1 MWGYSFGQRVSAL
14 NIVDS
19 DELKTWNIPKDPRLT
34 FLNFEFIQTSVGQIT
49 IPFMFPING
58 VLKFIAEYIELAL
71 EAHLF
76 IDIDAHDVTLRTLD
90 GLPLAVD
97 SDGVFGLISWLNVL
111 LKCIMNLFLVTQ
123 NDSEIG
129 LRHDLLHLSTK
140 PDITVGPRGN
150 ISSLKP
156 FETLEIDW
164 FRIFGDI
171 SSDQFDSQCFH
182 GLMSVTFYELWA
194 NLYGPE
200 ANFETKK
207 SQSKKMSDK
216 DSYVSKKRDLNN
228 SAGFCRPC
236 WLTPISHKHFTER
249 SRFLLA
255 LATSCTME
263 VSVPYDWNEGSEIS
277 ASILG
282 AFQSSTFGYPCSS
295 PNLRPSTDDIKKGLM
310 FERLVELIIQKL
322 HFQTL
327 ETPGRLH
334 EFTSGDVLAMII
346 NHPTSVYNQYQQF
359 FVEESDVFAS
369 CLNKFFHHSWPNI
382 LVQEQKG
389 KAAAMLIER
398 KITHWNIILAFD
410 PASSSFEEIKQNFSK
425 TQIPVIKRCLVF
437 ALVYN
442 WGGWKGFGRA
452 ISCSQL
458 NEMMDAVSEA
468 LKRICKI
475 SIELFPTFVQ
485 RLFRMYESPK
495 INSNIATEFQTTGNL
510 FLGIYE
516 ALSNNQSYTI
526 SSICNAKESISS
538 SPKTRLKCLRQI
550 GDSLYRRDPSTW
562 RTMESFSQIPV
573 HTSSGA
579 LHESGIVSNYR
590 DVSIDHTDNLD
601 LSPISGVSEAVKS
614 ESLSQLV
621 LNMEPIKEI
630 IESTLEN
637 NPKQLLFRFL
647 GIDAIDSSRT
657 SDRSCFF
664 GKFAI
669 TNSTNRDLFPQHL
682 HKMVYNVIGVIGSY
696 NSLLRGEESNALILS
711 SLTTIV
717 QVIYAGA
724 CTNMAECKN
733 QLSKYSAFKPVLEQ
747 HDSESLF
754 ARVNHLQECL
764 LGLQWRP
771 SNEMDYP
778 KGRLQRDSSEL
789 HQNLIYV
796 RDSSMKVAL
805 RTIQYLAQLTIP
817 SSPTL
822 EIRIEALRALIC
834 LLDSCSIAVL
844 DQIFGEMHIIQST
857 SNTFAV
863 SLALNL
869 REYEHFS
876 DRDDILV
883 AGFCEYQAFYN
894 FETFL
899 DHSAENIQDEF
910 VRQIIGIE
918 LQDSLA
924 DPNRTPSC
932 VTKTYDRFCS
942 EGYNICM
949 HSLRLIEKMCV
960 LSGKNSRS
968 PCLSGQSFMEVQPN
982 SDPAMVVN
990 FQLVIIS
997 LGSQIASR
1005 FKIGGG
1011 NVFDLRVLSQ
1021 IFKTLNC
1028 IIFGQSHLK
1037 IKSIL
1042 VADTYVLVNKT
1053 VSGLSQRIDNIEN
1066 HYFPEIHPIHVF
1078 ESLLKILMT
1087 LLLSDIDGTISKALG
1102 KGVSWMNLFSL
1113 VHQVHAASLKFST
1126 NTGSVAHKF
1135 QSRISSQEYCA
1146 VANRIADTAYIL
1158 FSSMKR
1164 QDIAKCALLDK
1175 EWLRAN
1181 LEAVAMD
1188 ARKRV
1193 SCVEI
1198 VRYPGFPELCF
1209 FPNPETLDIVNE
1221 NLQRTLLC
1229 VEESRQLSLR
1239 KNLVLCERMR
1249 VSTNATTAM
1258 GPQFLK
1264 QIRNLPL
1271 LLTTFINILLLAWL
1285 NLPIDLSQAESG
1297 WTWPQQKMS
1306 WELFFS
1312 ENGTYSY
1319 DVFQD
1324 EILPNILP
1332 LFISED
1338 SPNGLIYKR
1347 AVNMTFLVLTVCHL

>member
-1 MWGYSFGQRVSAL
+1 MWGYSFGQRVSVL
-14 NIVDS
+14 NIAES
-19 DELKTWNIPKDPRLT
+19 DELKSWNIPKDPRLT
-34 FLNFEFIQTSVGQIT
+34 FLNFEFIQTSRGKIT
-49 IPFMFPING
+49 KLFMFPING
-58 VLKFIAEYIELAL
+58 ILKFIKGYIELAL

-76 IDIDAHDVTLRTLD
+76 IDIDVHDVSRRSLD

-97 SDGVFGLISWLNVL
+97 SDGVFGFISWLNVL

-123 NDSEIG
+123 NDGEIG
-129 LRHDLLHLSTK
+129 LRHDLLHSSTK
-140 PDITVGPRGN
+140 PDITGSPRGN
-150 ISSLKP
+150 VSSIKP

-164 FRIFGDI
+164 FRIFGDM
-171 SSDQFDSQCFH
+171 SCDQFDSQCFH

-200 ANFETKK
+200 ANFETKN

-263 VSVPYDWNEGSEIS
+263 DSVPYDWYDGSEIS

-282 AFQSSTFGYPCSS
+282 AFQASSTLGYPSSS
-295 PNLRPSTDDIKKGLM
+295 PNFRPSTDDVKKGLM
-310 FERLVELIIQKL
+310 FERLVELMIQKL

-327 ETPGRLH
+327 EADGRMH
-334 EFTSGDVLAMII
+334 EITARDVLAMIM
-346 NHPTSVYNQYQQF
+346 NHPTLVYNQYQQF

-382 LVQEQKG
+382 LAQEQKG

-410 PASSSFEEIKQNFSK
+410 PSSSSFAEIKQNFST

-452 ISCSQL
+452 IRSSQL

-468 LKRICKI
+468 LKNICKV
-475 SIELFPTFVQ
+475 SIEVFPTFVQ

-495 INSNIATEFQTTGNL
+495 INSNVATEFQTTGNL

-516 ALSNNQSYTI
+516 VLSNNQSSTI
-526 SSICNAKESISS
+526 SLICNAKETITS
-538 SPKTRLKCLRQI
+538 SPKTRLKYLRQI
-550 GDSLYRRDPSTW
+550 GDSLFRRDPSTW

-573 HTSSGA
+573 DTSGA
-579 LHESGIVSNYR
+579 LHESGIGSNHR
-590 DVSIDHTDNLD
+590 NVSIDHTDNLI
-601 LSPISGVSEAVKS
+601 LSPISGVSEAIKC

-621 LNMEPIKEI
+621 LNMEPVKEI
-630 IESTLEN
+630 IESTLEH

-647 GIDAIDSSRT
+647 GIGDIESSRT

-664 GKFAI
+664 GKSAI
-669 TNSTNRDLFPQHL
+669 TNSTNRELFPQHL
-682 HKMVYNVIGVIGSY
+682 PKMVYNVIGVIGSF

-747 HDSESLF
+747 QDSESLF

-771 SNEMDYP
+771 FNEMDYP

-789 HQNLIYV
+789 HQNLIPV

-834 LLDSCSIAVL
+834 LLDSCSVAVL
-844 DQIFGEMHIIQST
+844 DQLFGEMHIIQS
-857 SNTFAV
+857 SANTFAV
-863 SLALNL
+863 SLAHNL

-883 AGFCEYQAFYN
+883 AGFCEFQAFHNFDPFHDYN
-894 FETFL
+894 AGNL
-899 DHSAENIQDEF
+899 QDEF
-910 VRQIIGIE
+910 VRHIIGIE

-924 DPNRTPSC
+924 DPNRTPTC
-932 VTKTYDRFCS
+932 IKKTYDRFCS
-942 EGYNICM
+942 EGYDICM

-960 LSGKNSRS
+960 LSGKKTRS
-968 PCLSGQSFMEVQPN
+968 PYLSGQSFLEIQPN

-997 LGSQIASR
+997 LGSEIASR
-1005 FKIGGG
+1005 FRIGGG

-1021 IFKTLNC
+1021 IFKALNC
-1028 IIFGQSHLK
+1028 IIFGQLPLK
-1037 IKSIL
+1037 IKNIL

-1078 ESLLKILMT
+1078 ESLLKFLMT
-1087 LLLSDIDGTISKALG
+1087 LLLSDIDGTSSKALG

-1126 NTGSVAHKF
+1126 NTGLVAHKF

-1146 VANRIADTAYIL
+1146 VANRIGDTAYIL
-1158 FSSMKR
+1158 FSCMKR

-1175 EWLRAN
+1175 EWSRAN

-1198 VRYPGFPELCF
+1198 IRYPGFPELCF
-1209 FPNPETLDIVNE
+1209 FPNPETLDVVNE
-1221 NLQRTLLC
+1221 NAQRTLLC

-1249 VSTNATTAM
+1249 VSTNATTAL

-1264 QIRNLPL
+1264 KIRNLPL

-1285 NLPIDLSQAESG
+1285 NLPIDVSQAESG

-1319 DVFQD
+1319 DVFED
-1324 EILPNILP
+1324 EILPHILP

-1338 SPNGLIYKR
+1338 SPNGLVYKR
-1347 AVNMTFLVLTVCHL
+1347 AVNMTFLVLTVCYV